1 MEIHR
6 RAAKRPGAEDRVI
19 LHEREPE
26 LRPQPDGSLILHADN
41 VPSWRDDGNHFD
53 YDIVLTPEDIVR
65 LRERLGKS

>member
-19 LHEREPE
+19 LREREPDVLADPE
-26 LRPQPDGSLILHADN
+26 GGLVLRCEN

-53 YDIVLTPEDIVR
+53 YDIVLTPDDLAR
-65 LRERLGKS
+65 LRELLAKL

>member
-26 LRPQPDGSLILHADN
+26 LFKQLDGGLILRTEN

-53 YDIVLTPEDIVR
+53 YDIMLTPEDLARIR
-65 LRERLGKS
+65 AKIGDA